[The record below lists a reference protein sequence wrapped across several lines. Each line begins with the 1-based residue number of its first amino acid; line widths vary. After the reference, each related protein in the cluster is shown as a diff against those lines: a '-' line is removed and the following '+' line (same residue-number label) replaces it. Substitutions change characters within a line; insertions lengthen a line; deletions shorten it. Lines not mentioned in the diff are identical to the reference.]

1 MHWHSRII
9 FFDYTLNL
17 PCDWAINQTV
27 HSGHV
32 ATLLSKS
39 QIIQRART
47 LSAAPLT
54 SEFTMSKPA
63 QRASSLQNEARF
75 LQLITTIPQQVW
87 TARPDGALDFVNQ
100 QVTDYF
106 GKSYEAMLGTGW
118 VDIVHPEDVH
128 EAILRW
134 TKSLAT
140 GIDYEMDFRLRRAD
154 GVYRWHIARAS
165 ALIDDDGNITQWVG
179 TSTDVTELKEVEA
192 SLAVSE
198 AHLAAAQARALIG
211 SWELDLTTGVGS
223 ASAEWF
229 QIMLRDPA
237 LGVPSFDEFIAC
249 VHPDDRE
256 PLRAHHARG
265 MSDKNGSQFD
275 FRLLL
280 PDGNIRWIEARS
292 VTLFDAAGNPKRM
305 VGTSQNIG
313 ERKHVEMELQESKA
327 RLAAAQA
334 RAKIGSWRRDLA
346 TNEAEWSAEMYR
358 IFGRDPKQKPPA
370 FIDFVHLIHPDDR
383 KAFIQ
388 NYNRYI
394 REGGGYQID
403 FRLLQPGGECLW
415 IEARS
420 ETVSDSN
427 GRALL
432 LMGTA
437 QDISERK
444 HAELALNASE
454 SRFRAFMEKTPV
466 LAFIKDEPGHFVYIN
481 PTFERVFQIA
491 QADIIG
497 KTVFDYWPKE
507 VAQRLHEH
515 DLSIFAS
522 NKQTEA
528 FENVPTPDGMRHWL
542 TVKFVFSNAIGQRFL
557 GCTAIDLTDH
567 HRAEQAL
574 RTSTQL
580 LEDTQALAKLGGWG
594 FDIPTQ
600 KLFWTEQI
608 YRMLETSP
616 QETTPTISNGL
627 DYFEPESRIALEQ
640 ALEGAIQ
647 QGQGYDLELQM
658 RTFKGRRLEVR
669 ATCSVVFEDDKP
681 VKLYGILQ
689 DISEQKAAQLA
700 LETANI
706 ELEYANQILEHI
718 ANYDAL
724 THLPNRVLLAD
735 RMQQTMIQSQRS
747 GQSLAVI
754 FLDLDGFKA
763 VNDLYGHGIGDRL
776 LITLSQRMKAAL
788 REGDTLARIGGDEFV
803 VVLTNLKQTSDC
815 EPLLMRLLEAAAE
828 PVQLD
833 EHRLEVS
840 ASIGV
845 TLYPQ
850 DGVDA
855 EQLLRHADQAMY
867 LAKQAGKNCYHM
879 FDVAQDVAVK
889 HKRENL
895 EHIRSALRNHEFVLY
910 YQPKVNMRTGA
921 VIGAEALIRWQHPE
935 RGLLAPSAFLP
946 VIENH
951 LLSVELGEW
960 VIATA
965 LEQMAQWQMSGLEIP
980 VSVNVGALQLQQSD
994 FADRLE
1000 ELLILQPDANP
1011 KNLELE
1017 ILETSALEDINQV
1030 STAIHACQSLGVSFA
1045 LDDFG
1050 TGYSSL
1056 TYLKRLPAELLKI
1069 DQSFVRDMLEDS
1081 DDLAIIQGIIG
1092 LAAAFHRNVIAEG
1105 VETIAHGEKL
1115 LAIGCELAQGYGI
1128 ARPMPASAIPAWAKT
1143 WRPDSKW
1150 SAHL

>member
-1 MHWHSRII
+1 M
-9 FFDYTLNL
+9 
-17 PCDWAINQTV
+17 
-27 HSGHV
+27 
-32 ATLLSKS
+32 SKS
-39 QIIQRART
+39 VPP
-47 LSAAPLT
+47 APST
-54 SEFTMSKPA
+54 FS
-63 QRASSLQNEARF
+63 EARF
-75 LQLITTIPQQVW
+75 LRLIATIPQQVW
-87 TARPDGALDFVNQ
+87 TAGPDGSLDFVNQ
-100 QVTDYF
+100 QVIDYF
-106 GKSYEAMLGTGW
+106 GMSYESMLGTGW
-118 VDIVHPEDVH
+118 VDIVHPDDVH

-140 GIDYEMDFRLRRAD
+140 GADYETDFRLRRAD

-165 ALIDDDGNITQWVG
+165 ALVDADGEVIQWVG
-179 TSTDVTELKEVEA
+179 TSTDITERKEAEA
-192 SLAVSE
+192 ARALSE
-198 AHLAAAQARALIG
+198 THLAAAQARALIG
-211 SWELDLTTGVGS
+211 SWELDLVTRTGS

-229 QIMLRDPA
+229 QIMGRDPA
-237 LGVPSFDEFIAC
+237 LGMPNVDDFIAAI
-249 VHPDDRE
+249 HPDDLASVRE
-256 PLRAHHARG
+256 QHAKAIHE
-265 MSDKNGSQFD
+265 KNGSQYD
-275 FRLLL
+275 FRVLR
-280 PDGNIRWIEARS
+280 PDGSIRWVEARVVS
-292 VTLFDAAGNPKRM
+292 VFNHANIPLRM
-305 VGTSQNIG
+305 SGTTQDISA
-313 ERKHVEMELQESKA
+313 RKQIEVELQESEA

-358 IFGRDPKQKPPA
+358 IFRRDPALKPPS
-370 FIDFVHLIHPDDR
+370 FRDFVHLLHPEDR
-383 KAFIQ
+383 KSFTQ
-388 NYNRYI
+388 YYRRYI
-394 REGGGYQID
+394 RDGSDYQID
-403 FRLLQPGGECLW
+403 FRVLQPNGECLW

-420 ETVSDSN
+420 ETVCDSN
-427 GRALL
+427 GRAILL
-432 LMGTA
+432 TGTA

-481 PTFERVFQIA
+481 PTFERVFQVS
-491 QADIIG
+491 QADVIG
-497 KTVFDYWPKE
+497 KTVFDCWPPE
-507 VAQRLHEH
+507 VAQRLHDH
-515 DLSIFAS
+515 DVSIFAS
-522 NKQTEA
+522 NKQTES

-542 TVKFVFSNAIGQRFL
+542 TVKFVFNNALGQRFL

-580 LEDTQALAKLGGWG
+580 LEDTQALAKLGGWA
-594 FDIPTQ
+594 FDIPAQ
-600 KLFWTEQI
+600 KLFWTDQI

-616 QETTPTISNGL
+616 QAITPTVSNSL
-627 DYFEPESRIALEQ
+627 NHFEPASSIVLKQ
-640 ALEGAIQ
+640 ALDNAMQHGK
-647 QGQGYDLELQM
+647 GYDLELQM
-658 RTFKGRRLEVR
+658 RTLKGRLIDVR
-669 ATCSVVFEDDKP
+669 ATCSVVFENDLP

-700 LETANI
+700 LETANV

-735 RMQQTMIQSQRS
+735 RMQQAMLQSQRS

-754 FLDLDGFKA
+754 FLDLDGFKT
-763 VNDLYGHGIGDRL
+763 VNDQYGHGIGDRL

-833 EHRLEVS
+833 DHRLEVS

-867 LAKQAGKNCYHM
+867 LAKQAGKNCYHL
-879 FDVAQDVAVK
+879 FDVAHDVAVK

-895 EHIRSALRNHEFVLY
+895 EHIRSALRNREFVLY

-921 VIGAEALIRWQHPE
+921 IIGAEALIRWQHPE
-935 RGLLAPSAFLP
+935 RGLLAPATFLP

-951 LLSVELGEW
+951 ILSVELGEW

-965 LEQMAQWQMSGLEIP
+965 LEQMADWQMEGLEIP

-994 FADRLE
+994 FANRLE
-1000 ELLILQPDANP
+1000 ELLIMQPHANP
-1011 KNLELE
+1011 SNLELE
-1017 ILETSALEDINQV
+1017 ILETSAMEDITQV
-1030 STAIHACQSLGVSFA
+1030 STAIHACQLLGVSFA

-1069 DQSFVRDMLEDS
+1069 DQSFVRDMLDDS
-1081 DDLAIIQGIIG
+1081 DDLAIIEGIIG
-1092 LAAAFHRNVIAEG
+1092 LATAFHRNVIAEG
-1105 VETIAHGEKL
+1105 VETIEHGEKL
-1115 LAIGCELAQGYGI
+1115 LSIGCELAQGYGI

-1150 SAHL
+1150 STGL

>member
-1 MHWHSRII
+1 M
-9 FFDYTLNL
+9 
-17 PCDWAINQTV
+17 
-27 HSGHV
+27 
-32 ATLLSKS
+32 SKS
-39 QIIQRART
+39 APPAPSP
-47 LSAAPLT
+47 LS
-54 SEFTMSKPA
+54 E
-63 QRASSLQNEARF
+63 ERF
-75 LQLITTIPQQVW
+75 LRLIATIPQQVW
-87 TARPDGALDFVNQ
+87 TAGPDGALDFVNQ

-106 GKSYEAMLGTGW
+106 GMSYDAMLGTGW

-140 GIDYEMDFRLRRAD
+140 GADYETDFRLRRAD

-165 ALIDDDGNITQWVG
+165 ALFDADGEITHWVG
-179 TSTDVTELKEVEA
+179 TSTDITELKVAEE

-198 AHLAAAQARALIG
+198 
-211 SWELDLTTGVGS
+211 T
-223 ASAEWF
+223 
-229 QIMLRDPA
+229 
-237 LGVPSFDEFIAC
+237 
-249 VHPDDRE
+249 
-256 PLRAHHARG
+256 
-265 MSDKNGSQFD
+265 
-275 FRLLL
+275 
-280 PDGNIRWIEARS
+280 
-292 VTLFDAAGNPKRM
+292 
-305 VGTSQNIG
+305 
-313 ERKHVEMELQESKA
+313 

-334 RAKIGSWRRDLA
+334 RAKLGSWRRDLT

-358 IFGRDPKQKPPA
+358 IFGRDPALKAPS
-370 FIDFVHLIHPDDR
+370 FIDFVHLIHPADR
-383 KAFIQ
+383 KPFT
-388 NYNRYI
+388 NSYGRYI
-394 REGGGYQID
+394 REGGSYQID
-403 FRLLQPGGECLW
+403 FRLLQPNGECLW

-420 ETVSDSN
+420 ETHLDSS
-427 GRALL
+427 GRPILL
-432 LMGTA
+432 TGTA
-437 QDISERK
+437 QDITGRK
-444 HAELALNASE
+444 QAELALNASE

-466 LAFIKDEPGHFVYIN
+466 LAFIKDEAGHFVYIN
-481 PTFERVFQIA
+481 PTFERVFQIT
-491 QADIIG
+491 QAEIVG
-497 KTVFDYWPKE
+497 KTVFDYWSQE
-507 VAQRLHEH
+507 VAQRLQDH
-515 DLSIFAS
+515 DASIFSS

-542 TVKFVFSNAIGQRFL
+542 TVKFVFNNAVNQRFL

-594 FDIPTQ
+594 FDIPAQ
-600 KLFWTEQI
+600 KLFWTDQI

-616 QETTPTISNGL
+616 EETTPTMENGL
-627 DYFEPESRIALEQ
+627 EYFETESRLTLTQAIATAVE
-640 ALEGAIQ
+640 

-658 RTFKGRRLEVR
+658 RTLKGRHLDVR
-669 ATCSVVFEDDKP
+669 ATCSVIFEDGTP

-689 DISEQKAAQLA
+689 DISEQKAAQIA
-700 LETANI
+700 LENANF

-718 ANYDAL
+718 AHYDAL

-735 RMQQTMIQSQRS
+735 RMQQAMIQNQRS
-747 GQSLAVI
+747 GQTLAVV

-763 VNDLYGHGIGDRL
+763 VNDIYGHGIGDRL

-803 VVLTNLKQTSDC
+803 VVLTNLKHAKDC
-815 EPLLMRLLEAAAE
+815 EPLLVRLLQAAAE

-833 EHRLEVS
+833 EHRVEVS

-867 LAKQAGKNCYHM
+867 LAKQAGKNCYHL

-889 HKRENL
+889 TKRESL
-895 EHIRSALRNHEFVLY
+895 EHIRTALRNQEFVLY

-921 VIGAEALIRWQHPE
+921 IIGAEALIRWQHPE
-935 RGLLAPSAFLP
+935 RGLLAPATFLP

-965 LEQMAQWQMSGLEIP
+965 LEQMADWQIAGLEIP
-980 VSVNVGALQLQQSD
+980 VSVNIGALQLQQSN
-994 FADRLE
+994 FANRLE
-1000 ELLILQPDANP
+1000 ELLILQPHANP
-1011 KNLELE
+1011 NNLELE

-1092 LAAAFHRNVIAEG
+1092 LATAFHRNVIAEG
-1105 VETIAHGEKL
+1105 VETIEHGEKL
-1115 LAIGCELAQGYGI
+1115 LSIGCELAQGYGI

-1143 WRPDSKW
+1143 WRPDHKW
-1150 SAHL
+1150 STSL

>member
-1 MHWHSRII
+1 
-9 FFDYTLNL
+9 
-17 PCDWAINQTV
+17 
-27 HSGHV
+27 
-32 ATLLSKS
+32 
-39 QIIQRART
+39 
-47 LSAAPLT
+47 
-54 SEFTMSKPA
+54 MSKPA
-63 QRASSLQNEARF
+63 PPSPPDLSEARF
-75 LQLITTIPQQVW
+75 LRLIATIPQQVW
-87 TARPDGALDFVNQ
+87 TAGPDGALDFVNQ

-106 GKSYEAMLGTGW
+106 GMTYEAMLGTGW

-134 TKSLAT
+134 AKSLAT
-140 GIDYEMDFRLRRAD
+140 GADYETGFRLRRAD

-165 ALIDDDGNITQWVG
+165 ALVDADGNIIQWVG
-179 TSTDVTELKEVEA
+179 TSTDITELKEAEA
-192 SLAVSE
+192 LLAVSE
-198 AHLAAAQARALIG
+198 AHLAAAQARALLG
-211 SWELDLTTGVGS
+211 SWELDLTSGTGS

-237 LGVPSFDEFIAC
+237 LGMPDFDEFMAS

-256 PLRAHHARG
+256 PLKAHQVRG

-292 VTLFDAAGNPKRM
+292 ITLFDATGNPKRM
-305 VGTSQNIG
+305 VGTSQNI
-313 ERKHVEMELQESKA
+313 
-327 RLAAAQA
+327 
-334 RAKIGSWRRDLA
+334 
-346 TNEAEWSAEMYR
+346 
-358 IFGRDPKQKPPA
+358 
-370 FIDFVHLIHPDDR
+370 
-383 KAFIQ
+383 
-388 NYNRYI
+388 
-394 REGGGYQID
+394 
-403 FRLLQPGGECLW
+403 
-415 IEARS
+415 
-420 ETVSDSN
+420 
-427 GRALL
+427 
-432 LMGTA
+432 
-437 QDISERK
+437 SERK
-444 HAELALNASE
+444 RAELALNASE
-454 SRFRAFMEKTPV
+454 SRFRAFMEKTPA
-466 LAFIKDEPGHFVYIN
+466 LAFIKDEAGHFVYIN
-481 PTFERVFQIA
+481 PTFERIFQLT
-491 QADIIG
+491 QADIVG
-497 KTVFDYWPKE
+497 KTVFDCWPAE
-507 VAQRLHEH
+507 IAQKLHEH
-515 DLSIFAS
+515 DASIFAS
-522 NKQTEA
+522 NEQTEA
-528 FENVPTPDGMRHWL
+528 FENVPTPKGLCHWL
-542 TVKFVFSNAIGQRFL
+542 TVKFVFSNADGQRFL
-557 GCTAIDLTDH
+557 GCTAIDLTERH
-567 HRAEQAL
+567 AAEKAL
-574 RTSTQL
+574 RTSTEL
-580 LEDTQALAKLGGWG
+580 LNVSQHVAKMGGWQLDVKTHT
-594 FDIPTQ
+594 FY
-600 KLFWTEQI
+600 WTDQI
-608 YRMLETSP
+608 YHLLD
-616 QETTPTISNGL
+616 TTRGTIAPTVESGL
-627 DYFEPESRIALEQ
+627 DYFSPDSRPILANALNDAIEQ
-640 ALEGAIQ
+640 ARDFDIELEMVTLAA
-647 QGQGYDLELQM
+647 
-658 RTFKGRRLEVR
+658 RRIDVR
-669 ATCSVVFEDDKP
+669 VICTVTIENGSP
-681 VKLYGILQ
+681 SKLNGIFQ

-700 LETANI
+700 LETANC

-718 ANYDAL
+718 AHYDAL

-735 RMQQTMIQSQRS
+735 RMQQAMLHNQRS
-747 GQSLAVI
+747 GLTLAVV

-763 VNDLYGHGIGDRL
+763 VNDQYGHGIGDRL

-803 VVLTNLKQTSDC
+803 VVLTNLKQAADC
-815 EPLLMRLLEAAAE
+815 EPLLVRLLQAAAE

-867 LAKQAGKNCYHM
+867 LAKQAGKNCYHL

-889 HKRENL
+889 HKRESL
-895 EHIRSALRNHEFVLY
+895 EHIRTALRNNEFVLY

-935 RGLLAPSAFLP
+935 RGLLAPATFLP

-965 LEQMAQWQMSGLEIP
+965 LEQMADWHISGLEIP
-980 VSVNVGALQLQQSD
+980 VSVNIGALQLQQSD

-1011 KNLELE
+1011 NNLELE

-1092 LAAAFHRNVIAEG
+1092 LATAFHRNVIAEG
-1105 VETIAHGEKL
+1105 VETIEHGEKL
-1115 LAIGCELAQGYGI
+1115 LSIGCELAQGYGI
-1128 ARPMPASAIPAWAKT
+1128 ARPMPASAIPNWVKT
-1143 WRPDSKW
+1143 WRPDKAW
-1150 SAHL
+1150 RMKTGT